1 MTSDQQLVLLIF
13 AGITGLLVGSFL
25 NVCIFRLPR
34 ECMSI
39 VRPRSRC
46 VKCRQFIAWYDN
58 IPVVSWLILGGKCR
72 HCRTPVSARY
82 AVVELVTGIAF
93 AGAAYVQ
100 LYHPLPATE
109 GWHRAAWFAVQA
121 YLTSALIVCTF
132 IDLEF
137 TILPDEITKSGIV
150 LGLVAGTAAPIIY
163 YFTGPDGGGWNLV
176 WPPGVDSIPQPW
188 VRWGLRGLAT
198 AAAGALVGGGSIW
211 LVGIIGK
218 VLFRKEAMGFGD
230 VKLLAFLGAFLGPR
244 SVLAGFFVAV
254 LLGALFGIGKF
265 IAVRRMGYVP
275 FGPFLSAGALAMVFA
290 GRFIWDLFDAYIR
303 WVGSLAGPPG

>member
-1 MTSDQQLVLLIF
+1 MSSEQQLVLLIF
-13 AGITGLLVGSFL
+13 AGIFGLLVGSFL

-46 VKCRQFIAWYDN
+46 VKCRAYIAWYDN
-58 IPVVSWLILGGKCR
+58 IPVASWIVLGGKCR
-72 HCRTPVSARY
+72 HCKTPVSPRY
-82 AVVELVTGIAF
+82 AAVELMTGIAF
-93 AGAAYVQ
+93 TAAAWLQ
-100 LYHPLPATE
+100 IYHPLPETE
-109 GWHRAAWFAVQA
+109 PWQRAAWFAIQA

-163 YFTGPDGGGWNLV
+163 YFTGPEWGGWNLV
-176 WPPGVDSIPQPW
+176 RPPGLDAISRVETQW
-188 VRWGLRGLAT
+188 AVRGLAT
-198 AAAGALVGGGSIW
+198 AAAGAIAGGGSIW
-211 LVGIIGK
+211 LVGILGK

-290 GRFIWDLFDAYIR
+290 GRRIWDLFDAYIK
-303 WVGSLAGPPG
+303 WVGSMVGPPA